1 MFCWLCWL
9 SLTVVSA
16 QQRSRSHPRS
26 RSHLHSYPHTSE
38 VSVDKWY
45 QRAPVEGGT
54 RDVLDRNI
62 SHSSLCSAGKCWPAT
77 WLLGGQK
84 CGSSSVHSWLKKTYR
99 ICDWNFHGH
108 RGRRGDTKRSYVG
121 PKESHFWSNQ
131 NKDELAPGDAALQFT
146 ALYPASKLPGCPNGF
161 VEATPQLHSPSVA
174 RLLHAAL
181 PPPFESKLRFVVV
194 LREPIAR
201 DLSAFNHQIRVHR
214 SWCSKC
220 PLTNSTHQSYE
231 SYSRCRLEEKA
242 LNTCAQTSYEAQLL
256 IWAAAFSRRQI
267 VVFEFGWLMA
277 NQADA
282 ARRIGAFLRF
292 PALRHAVP
300 FPHSNVAEK
309 GGARPQKTILCDVR
323 DRLEAVYAPE
333 NEKLY
338 AYLTATPG
346 PAEEPPFTRFPLM
359 PCVRAQA

>member
-1 MFCWLCWL
+1 
-9 SLTVVSA
+9 
-16 QQRSRSHPRS
+16 
-26 RSHLHSYPHTSE
+26 
-38 VSVDKWY
+38 
-45 QRAPVEGGT
+45 
-54 RDVLDRNI
+54 
-62 SHSSLCSAGKCWPAT
+62 
-77 WLLGGQK
+77 
-84 CGSSSVHSWLKKTYR
+84 
-99 ICDWNFHGH
+99 
-108 RGRRGDTKRSYVG
+108 
-121 PKESHFWSNQ
+121 
-131 NKDELAPGDAALQFT
+131 LAPGDAALQFT

-161 VEATPQLHSPSVA
+161 VEATPQLHSPSAA

-201 DLSAFNHQIRVHR
+201 DLSAFNHQMRINR
-214 SWCSKC
+214 SWCPKC
-220 PLTNSTHQSYE
+220 LLTSSTHQSYE
-231 SYSRCRLEEKA
+231 SYSRCRLDGKA
-242 LNTCAQTSYEAQLL
+242 GPLNTCDQNSYKAQLL

-346 PAEEPPFTRFPLM
+346 PAEEPPFPRFPLM